1 MMDPSG
7 GSEEPTERP
16 RPNAPRVQVI
26 KRRSMS
32 ITLVSLVAFGSLL
45 VLPLLLPALML
56 VDLLRLKPRM
66 PLVRL
71 YAFGICWAWL
81 EVVGVLAA
89 TGLWLMGR
97 AGETGVH
104 HRLQTWWADKIMAAL
119 RVTCGLRPEVE
130 GAGELLPGP
139 TILFVRHASLADSL
153 LTAWV
158 ITDSVGMRPRVV
170 MKRELLVDPCLDIV
184 GNRLP
189 NCFVDRAAADTGPEL
204 ASIGAMSQGLGSGEV
219 AVLFP
224 EGTRANPTKRERA
237 VTRIGRTDPVRA
249 KRMTKLTNLLPPRPG
264 GAATMLGAVPDA
276 ALCVGWHVGFEG
288 LDTFSGIV
296 AALGRRRTPVRIRFK
311 EVPRPSSAAISLGGP
326 DPGQPA
332 EFTEWLD
339 GVWLDLD
346 RRVSELLEPPPG
358 S

>member
-1 MMDPSG
+1 
-7 GSEEPTERP
+7 
-16 RPNAPRVQVI
+16 
-26 KRRSMS
+26 MS
-32 ITLVSLVAFGSLL
+32 ISLVSLVAFGSLL
-45 VLPLLLPALML
+45 ALPLVIPALML
-56 VDLLRLKPRM
+56 VDLLRLKPRL

-97 AGETGVH
+97 AGETSVH

-119 RVTCGLRPEVE
+119 RVTCGLRPEVK
-130 GAGELLPGP
+130 GAGALLPGP

-158 ITDSVGMRPRVV
+158 ITDSVGMKPRVV

-204 ASIGAMSQGLGSGEV
+204 AAIGAMSQGLGSGEV

-249 KRMTKLTNLLPPRPG
+249 ERMTKLTNLLPPRPG

-296 AALGRRRTPVRIRFK
+296 AALGRRRTPVRIRF
-311 EVPRPSSAAISLGGP
+311 EEIPRPSSAAISHGGP
-326 DPGQPA
+326 DTGPPA

-346 RRVSELLEPPPG
+346 RRVCELLETPPG